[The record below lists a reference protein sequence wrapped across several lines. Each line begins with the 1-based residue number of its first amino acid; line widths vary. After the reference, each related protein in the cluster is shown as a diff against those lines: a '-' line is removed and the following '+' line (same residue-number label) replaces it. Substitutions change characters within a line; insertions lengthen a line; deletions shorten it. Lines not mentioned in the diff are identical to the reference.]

1 MLIEVNPLTLPPSLF
16 YTVIEKLY
24 EKTDFFDYNTVE
36 DFLRDIVGDVYQ
48 VWMNDHIIVLGEYRV
63 YNTGL
68 SVMNLTVVNHADDEY
83 PFEEFRKDLQQL
95 EDSFDEVD
103 RIILEGRMGW
113 KKVFEDY
120 KHSSL
125 VLYKDL

>member
-16 YTVIEKLY
+16 HTVIEKLK

-36 DFLRDIVGDVYQ
+36 DFLSDIVSNVYS
-48 VWMNDHIIVLGEYRV
+48 VWVNEHILVLGEYRV

-83 PFEEFRKDLQQL
+83 PFDEFRKDLQQL
-95 EDSFDEVD
+95 EDSFEEVD

-120 KHSSL
+120 EHSSL
-125 VLYKDL
+125 VLYKDI

>member
-36 DFLRDIVGDVYQ
+36 DFLRDIVGDVYH

>member
-1 MLIEVNPLTLPPSLF
+1 MLIEINPLTLPPSLF
-16 YTVIEKLY
+16 YTVIDKLD

-36 DFLRDIVGDVYQ
+36 DFLSDIINGVYS
-48 VWMNDHIIVLGEYRV
+48 VWINDHIIVLGEYRL

-68 SVMNLTVVNHADDEY
+68 SVMNLTVVNYADSEY
-83 PFEEFRKDLQQL
+83 PFDDFRNDLKQL
-95 EDSFDEVD
+95 EDSFEEVD

-113 KKVFEDY
+113 KKVFTDY

>member
-36 DFLRDIVGDVYQ
+36 DFLRDIVGNTYN

>member
-1 MLIEVNPLTLPPSLF
+1 MLVEVNPLTIPPSL
-16 YTVIEKLY
+16 YHTMIKKLY
-24 EKTDFFDYNTVE
+24 EKTDFFDYNKVE
-36 DFLRDIVGDVYQ
+36 DFLSDIVSGVYS
-48 VWMNDHIIVLGEYRV
+48 VWINDYIIVLGEYRV

-68 SVMNLTVVNHADDEY
+68 SVMNLTVVNYADDEY

-95 EDSFDEVD
+95 EDSFEEVD
-103 RIILEGRMGW
+103 RIVLEGRMGW